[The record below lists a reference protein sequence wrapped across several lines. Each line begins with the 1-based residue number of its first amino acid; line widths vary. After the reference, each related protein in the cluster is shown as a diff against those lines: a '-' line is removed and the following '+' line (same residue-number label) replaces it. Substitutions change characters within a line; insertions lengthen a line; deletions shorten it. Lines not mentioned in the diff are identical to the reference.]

1 MAGLRAH
8 RGRGVLRPARLDP
21 RVRPRLDDSARLE
34 PADPGHTGPDDLD
47 DRLLPGDVLRAEA
60 VRVRPDPGHDR
71 RAAPTDPGRTR
82 RGRPR
87 PGRGAQA
94 RRGAPRRDGSGPEP
108 GGRHPR
114 RGTQGRGVAEEAAA
128 RRARGGPP
136 AAPRGDDAPD
146 RVRDGPRLGGDPLR
160 GRGPD
165 GDRHAE
171 GDRQGPD
178 RRRPQAPHR
187 RGDRRARLLGS
198 SAREPELG
206 MAVVART
213 YARALF
219 EAAQERGRIDE
230 VRDELGSFLA
240 AVDEV
245 PELRSLIRNPE
256 LDPPEKAKVLTAVL
270 ADADELVRNFVRV
283 VTEKGR
289 ATMLDEIMG
298 EYDRLVAA
306 EAKILSVELTT
317 AYELSD
323 DEAAAIVKQIEDASG
338 RRVEAARTVDPNLIG
353 GLVLKAG
360 SLEVDSSVRG
370 RLDRLRRNLAHAST

>member
-1 MAGLRAH
+1 
-8 RGRGVLRPARLDP
+8 
-21 RVRPRLDDSARLE
+21 
-34 PADPGHTGPDDLD
+34 
-47 DRLLPGDVLRAEA
+47 
-60 VRVRPDPGHDR
+60 
-71 RAAPTDPGRTR
+71 
-82 RGRPR
+82 
-87 PGRGAQA
+87 
-94 RRGAPRRDGSGPEP
+94 
-108 GGRHPR
+108 
-114 RGTQGRGVAEEAAA
+114 
-128 RRARGGPP
+128 
-136 AAPRGDDAPD
+136 
-146 RVRDGPRLGGDPLR
+146 
-160 GRGPD
+160 
-165 GDRHAE
+165 
-171 GDRQGPD
+171 
-178 RRRPQAPHR
+178 
-187 RGDRRARLLGS
+187 
-198 SAREPELG
+198 

-219 EAAQERGRIDE
+219 EAAQEKGRVDE

-289 ATMLDEIMG
+289 APMLDEIMG

-370 RLDRLRRNLAHAST
+370 RLDRLRRDLAHAST